1 MRNKLGEETTAQ
13 LHWYAVSP
21 YRALNDHPYHHLRP
35 CPLAAAATTIEH
47 DSDAALLLLLFN
59 TSTSRWF
66 RLEVTSTAQQ
76 EYR

>member
-21 YRALNDHPYHHLRP
+21 YRTLHDSVD
-35 CPLAAAATTIEH
+35 EH